1 MHGIHSGPRPPFTW
15 ARSMYRETSTRAGN
29 QTGRYQAGY
38 RDINQ
43 FQSKCLH
50 CGHRVFLFLAIF
62 IIAAINATCAGGR
75 PLVVEDPLCSTSKT
89 FMELGACVV
98 REVAKLTMQPTS
110 LVTYDE
116 ARKTINVRLPGTDA
130 FCLHPATVRRN
141 DTSAKSINEWTGRG
155 RLQGVGFGGAS
166 TSGQVGAGGQV

>member
-1 MHGIHSGPRPPFTW
+1 M
-15 ARSMYRETSTRAGN
+15 
-29 QTGRYQAGY
+29 
-38 RDINQ
+38 
-43 FQSKCLH
+43 
-50 CGHRVFLFLAIF
+50 FLAIF

-166 TSGQVGAGGQV
+166 TSGQVGAGSRV